1 MAPPVFSLL
10 VRRALDK
17 ERAFAECHLILLAK
31 RLAKEPN
38 PYRASRHSAKSES
51 FAERHR
57 GTRHNVHRRQLA
69 P

>member
-1 MAPPVFSLL
+1 MAPIVLLLL

-31 RLAKEPN
+31 RLAKEPS
-38 PYRASRHSAKSES
+38 PHRASRHSANSEP